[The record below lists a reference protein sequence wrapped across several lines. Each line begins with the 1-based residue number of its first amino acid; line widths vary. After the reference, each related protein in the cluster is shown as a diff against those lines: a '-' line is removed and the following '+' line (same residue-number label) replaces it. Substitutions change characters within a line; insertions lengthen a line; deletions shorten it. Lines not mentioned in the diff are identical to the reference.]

1 MKAAQPSLFPYSGSY
16 GPFSKIIFS
25 SSKYL
30 WVTRQNFKG
39 YDGQRKSVERV
50 LAHPEEDKRLPW
62 AEQTLGTWDFELST
76 RTREVLGNLGQVS
89 HPAAL
94 PLLSM
99 HCRPWEPS
107 AGRRNEGLGVHSP
120 AVCRPQK
127 RLYSIISCGSQT
139 WGWFSRL

>member
-50 LAHPEEDKRLPW
+50 LAHPEEDKRLPR
-62 AEQTLGTWDFELST
+62 AEQTLGT
-76 RTREVLGNLGQVS
+76 
-89 HPAAL
+89 
-94 PLLSM
+94 
-99 HCRPWEPS
+99 
-107 AGRRNEGLGVHSP
+107 
-120 AVCRPQK
+120 
-127 RLYSIISCGSQT
+127 
-139 WGWFSRL
+139 